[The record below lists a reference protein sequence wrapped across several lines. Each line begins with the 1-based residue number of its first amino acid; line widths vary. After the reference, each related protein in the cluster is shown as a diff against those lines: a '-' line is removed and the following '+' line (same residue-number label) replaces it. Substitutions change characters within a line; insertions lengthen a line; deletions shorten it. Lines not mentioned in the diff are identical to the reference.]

1 MVGDNMDTDIIAG
14 LQTGLTTVLVLTG
27 ISREEDLP
35 RYAYRPDHVVK
46 DARALRDLL
55 SRQP

>member
-1 MVGDNMDTDIIAG
+1 MDTDIIAG
-14 LQTGLTTVLVLTG
+14 VQTGLTTVLVLTG

-46 DARALRDLL
+46 DALELRDLL
-55 SRQP
+55 ARQT